1 MQTSQIRLQNL
12 LQTEAKLILPPLISS
27 DSNHS
32 TPLMNAICPF
42 VKSPYTVSEFLHLQ
56 LLKVC
61 VRYFFLVRYW
71 IHLGL
76 GRAKI
81 LATAL
86 FHLDTSWPAAL
97 IMKSLFYIF

>member
-56 LLKVC
+56 LLKIWVK
-61 VRYFFLVRYW
+61 YSLGVRYW
-71 IHLGL
+71 IYLGF
-76 GRAKI
+76 GRANI
-81 LATAL
+81 QATAL
-86 FHLDTSWPAAL
+86 SDLDTS
-97 IMKSLFYIF
+97 

>member
-1 MQTSQIRLQNL
+1 
-12 LQTEAKLILPPLISS
+12 
-27 DSNHS
+27 
-32 TPLMNAICPF
+32 MNAVCPF
-42 VKSPYTVSEFLHLQ
+42 AKSPKSLDRSQPLFYFLSQ
-56 LLKVC
+56 EKVIPQEKDSHSQAGSTTKSLRC
-61 VRYFFLVRYW
+61 VRVLTFTAPESLRQIFLLVRY
-71 IHLGL
+71 